1 MSSMANFLLQLREF
15 ESTMCCFP
23 SVTVAAKCLALWG
36 PLVCPFFP
44 GCPLSRAHSCIPK
57 SSVCSKTLTSRG
69 RKGLPETAP
78 LARSAVFVL
87 YPPLE
92 IAEPA
97 WLSTYPG
104 RASPGACPNTGEQP
118 LAGPPGPPAPLIPLP
133 ALPGQQA
140 RQAGDALT
148 ESRWSPAEVSGPQQW
163 KHIDHIAPFIFFSL
177 NFGLEVSPLITRTLP
192 PGPRLTPCPVI
203 AACQRFWGE
212 RSASLLLAHSA
223 VSSPAEILLEGG
235 KAKGCPPFPY
245 SLWPF
250 NLVSLV
256 PLSLLPSFPF
266 SRQMRR
272 LWGPSAPAWATEA
285 QHHSLP
291 YWAPLS
297 SSSFCPLTLVYVHVR
312 IK

>member
-92 IAEPA
+92 IAETA

-118 LAGPPGPPAPLIPLP
+118 LAGPPGPPAPLIPPP

-148 ESRWSPAEVSGPQQW
+148 GSRWSPAEVSGPQQ
-163 KHIDHIAPFIFFSL
+163 
-177 NFGLEVSPLITRTLP
+177 
-192 PGPRLTPCPVI
+192 
-203 AACQRFWGE
+203 
-212 RSASLLLAHSA
+212 
-223 VSSPAEILLEGG
+223 
-235 KAKGCPPFPY
+235 
-245 SLWPF
+245 
-250 NLVSLV
+250 
-256 PLSLLPSFPF
+256 
-266 SRQMRR
+266 
-272 LWGPSAPAWATEA
+272 
-285 QHHSLP
+285 
-291 YWAPLS
+291 
-297 SSSFCPLTLVYVHVR
+297 
-312 IK
+312 